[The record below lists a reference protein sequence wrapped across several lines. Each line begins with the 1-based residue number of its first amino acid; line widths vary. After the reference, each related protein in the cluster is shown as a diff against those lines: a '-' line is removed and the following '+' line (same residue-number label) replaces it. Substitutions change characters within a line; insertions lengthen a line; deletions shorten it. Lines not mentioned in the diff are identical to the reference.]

1 MGTKKLLFL
10 CVITMTMTAC
20 SNQSSIDSAL
30 ERPVEST
37 SVCNIRSYEDALKI
51 AQTSIT
57 LLENPSTTRS
67 VSSRKIDTNKTKIY
81 KGNSRTR
88 SESIGNDTLLYVFNF
103 ERDEGFAVIAAPKN
117 VEPIIAVIEKGSY
130 DPYIPTEIE
139 GFNMFMTLAEEYI
152 EKKSEENELRSLEPY
167 YKDEYDII
175 YNNSKGPY
183 LTVNWGWSSPEG
195 EFCPNGI
202 AGCSNV
208 ALGLIFSYYEYP
220 ASIDLTYS
228 GADITTQSLNWT
240 QMKSHQIR
248 HNIWSCSDQETHRS
262 ISRLFRQIGE
272 LTNSIYHPTN
282 SSDKLTGTEIYDSFI
297 PFALDELGYQHGNT
311 FSYNEGKI
319 ILNLNAQR
327 LLYLSGSIDSSLGHG
342 WVLDGF
348 HNVNMTHYHYEK
360 AYGNIDDWVLIYTEV
375 IDEFLV
381 HYNWGWYGDCN
392 GYFNGNV
399 YSTLSGVNYDSSNHN
414 SNHHM
419 YDVKYM
425 PIYR

>member
-1 MGTKKLLFL
+1 
-10 CVITMTMTAC
+10 
-20 SNQSSIDSAL
+20 
-30 ERPVEST
+30 
-37 SVCNIRSYEDALKI
+37 
-51 AQTSIT
+51 
-57 LLENPSTTRS
+57 
-67 VSSRKIDTNKTKIY
+67 
-81 KGNSRTR
+81 
-88 SESIGNDTLLYVFNF
+88 
-103 ERDEGFAVIAAPKN
+103 
-117 VEPIIAVIEKGSY
+117 
-130 DPYIPTEIE
+130 
-139 GFNMFMTLAEEYI
+139 
-152 EKKSEENELRSLEPY
+152 
-167 YKDEYDII
+167 
-175 YNNSKGPY
+175 
-183 LTVNWGWSSPEG
+183 
-195 EFCPNGI
+195 
-202 AGCSNV
+202 
-208 ALGLIFSYYEYP
+208 
-220 ASIDLTYS
+220 
-228 GADITTQSLNWT
+228 
-240 QMKSHQIR
+240 MKSHQIR